1 MNGRDEEI
9 LQRSKFEDKAPQ
21 FPTKETTNASDEPEK
36 SLETRHRSGEDL
48 SALELGKLVNQAR
61 KFRKL
66 RQQWAEDVKMFEA
79 KRQAAKLA
87 LDEALARRDTCI
99 KLVGERERDLEAR
112 RAQIVKLEHEVEV
125 SRKHAN
131 QSRDGA
137 WRLTIDC
144 QTYAEAK
151 SKAQEGFS
159 NTDKELQGILAALDV

>member
-1 MNGRDEEI
+1 
-9 LQRSKFEDKAPQ
+9 
-21 FPTKETTNASDEPEK
+21 
-36 SLETRHRSGEDL
+36 
-48 SALELGKLVNQAR
+48 
-61 KFRKL
+61 
-66 RQQWAEDVKMFEA
+66 MFEA